1 MNLRTLGWYTLG
13 VFAAVFVASLL
24 VGQLLGQP
32 VLLAFVETGSMA
44 PTMEPGDGFIAVPMA
59 IAGPVEE
66 GDVITFQ
73 AETLNS
79 GGLTTHRVRE
89 ETSEGYITKGDANPV
104 TDQDG
109 SEPPVSRD
117 QIVAKALQI
126 GGTVVVIPNLGLLVV
141 GVGDLLSTVQRTLA
155 TMFGTRALLGTQG
168 LAYLLLVVGVLSYVV
183 SAFLASDQQQRR
195 TKRETGVL
203 DARLIIVGLTAIL
216 VVLLTASMTVPAGA
230 QTFGF
235 VSSQSDAPG
244 PSVIP
249 TGDSENLTYVVPS
262 NGFIPTVVYLEPQ
275 GSGIDVAPQQLYVE
289 SGGRANA
296 TVTITAPPSTGSYE
310 RTMVEHRYLALLP
323 RSVIDGLYATHP
335 WLPIIAINA
344 IVGLGFAGLASAVV
358 GWGAIRVDERNR
370 RSVVTRL
377 RRWLR

>member
-13 VFAAVFVASLL
+13 VFAAVFVVSLL

-44 PTMEPGDGFIAVPMA
+44 PTMEPGDGFIAVPTA
-59 IAGPVEE
+59 VAGPVEP
-66 GDVITFQ
+66 GDVVTFR
-73 AETLNS
+73 AETLNG
-79 GGLTTHRVRE
+79 GGLTTHRVVG
-89 ETSEGYITKGDANPV
+89 ETAGGYVTKGDANPV

-109 SEPPVSRD
+109 DEPPVSRE
-117 QIVAKALQI
+117 QIVAKALQV

-168 LAYLLLVVGVLSYVV
+168 LAYLLFAVGVLSYVV
-183 SAFLASDQQQRR
+183 SALLASDQQQRR
-195 TKRETGVL
+195 TRRETGVL
-203 DARLIIVGLTAIL
+203 DARLVIVGLTL
-216 VVLLTASMTVPAGA
+216 VLVALLTASMVVPAGA

-244 PSVIP
+244 PGVIP

-275 GSGIDVAPQQLYVE
+275 GSGIDVDPRELYVG
-289 SGGRANA
+289 SGGQANA
-296 TVTITAPPSTGSYE
+296 TVTITAPPETGSYE

-323 RSVIDGLYATHP
+323 RAVIDGLYTTHP
-335 WLPIIAINA
+335 WLPIVAINA
-344 IVGLGFAGLASAVV
+344 VVGLGFAGLASAVV
-358 GWGAIRVDERNR
+358 GWGAIRVDSRNR